1 MHRLLQIIACLMALL
16 PVGVAAQEQKPAIDS
31 VEQPQ
36 ALPELERVSGV
47 VTFVAPEWRLLF
59 VQNGEQATKVGL
71 PESVELPEQLVV
83 GDLVEVEGRRFED
96 QRFQALSAARVTRTE
111 TGGIL
116 PDAVPLDSRD
126 AVSSQN
132 ENRIVEA
139 EGVVYQAGTGNGY
152 RYLQIATEH
161 TGLQV
166 SVGIVESTPDA
177 PDLLGQ
183 RVRFRGVLVFPVND
197 GDPVKVL
204 LPGSQLQITTSTNS
218 AAEGPESFQPIEATI
233 RTRRSGNES
242 VEFSIVG
249 QAVTDSQSPEVIVQ
263 DASGSIRVE
272 SSQLPDIQVGDI
284 VVARG
289 SIEKGGRRLPV
300 LTGDVVRVG
309 AGQPLVA
316 ERVPTNKVVNYPHQY
331 LATAGTF
338 TGFLAGDDEQIPIL
352 ENKDTAF
359 KVSGSDELLAK
370 FDQLPGGT
378 RLNLTGV
385 ARPRKG
391 KNYEFE
397 FLATD
402 IDVLYL
408 PVDSRRAGSP
418 DNSGTPQTA
427 SVSGPP
433 ATLTAPVRTTG
444 GLPSLSELPSE
455 VLLIVAGVALLL
467 MLGLLVAFL
476 ILLKRSQERRKFY
489 ATIHEQLN
497 EVSHVSRLNT
507 LAEMVGALAHEL
519 NQPLASVTNFA
530 ETARIMAT
538 KLDDPS
544 PQLEKLLERV
554 TSESLRAGEIIR
566 RLRSLASR
574 KTPGQVSTSLNQV
587 VNDSLDMFRMQ
598 ELVANGTV
606 ETHLEEDLPRID
618 VDPIQLQ
625 QVILNLLL
633 NARDA
638 TSQLEGRFPKITVRT
653 ERSDDWLT
661 VSVDDNGPGISS
673 DDPSTVFEP
682 YFTTKPEGMGLGLAI
697 CRTIVESHNGKLGA
711 ENLDPHGARL
721 SVSLPLLAPE
731 GLSVVSDAAA

>member
-1 MHRLLQIIACLMALL
+1 MHRLLQTTAFLMAFL
-16 PVGVAAQEQKPAIDS
+16 PFAVAAQAQDPA
-31 VEQPQ
+31 VNQEEQPQ
-36 ALPELERVSGV
+36 SQSALTQVSGV
-47 VTFVAPEWRLLF
+47 VTFFEPKWRLLF
-59 VQNGEQATKVGL
+59 IQNGEQATKVGL
-71 PESVELPEQLVV
+71 PEWLELPDQLAV
-83 GDLVEVEGRRFED
+83 GDPVEVDGRQFED
-96 QRFQALSAARVTRTE
+96 PKFPALSAARVTRMGSGE
-111 TGGIL
+111 L
-116 PDAVPLDSRD
+116 PAALPLNSREV
-126 AVSSQN
+126 VSSQN
-132 ENRIVEA
+132 ENRLVES
-139 EGVVYQAGTGNGY
+139 EGVVYQAGTGGGY
-152 RYLQIATEH
+152 RYLQVATEH
-161 TGLQV
+161 APLHL
-166 SVGIVESTPDA
+166 SVAIEETTPA
-177 PDLLGQ
+177 PADLLGQ
-183 RVRFRGVLVFPVND
+183 TVQFRGVLVLPVD
-197 GDPVKVL
+197 ETGQIKVL
-204 LPGSQLQITTSTNS
+204 LPGSQFKLKAPPNQDSESPEAFQQID
-218 AAEGPESFQPIEATI
+218 ATI
-233 RTRRSGNES
+233 QLRRSSNENGR
-242 VEFSIVG
+242 FSIIG
-249 QAVTDSQSPEVIVQ
+249 QAVTDSLSPEVIVQ
-263 DASGSIRVE
+263 DPSGSIRVE
-272 SSQLPDIQVGDI
+272 SSQLPDIHVGDI
-284 VVARG
+284 VIARG

-309 AGQPLVA
+309 AGQPLLAEKVA
-316 ERVPTNKVVNYPHQY
+316 TDKVVGHPYRY
-331 LATAGTF
+331 LRTTGTF
-338 TGFLAGDDEQIPIL
+338 TGFLTGDDEQIPIL

-359 KVSGSDELLAK
+359 KVSASDDLLAK

-391 KNYEFE
+391 KSYEFE

-408 PVDSRRAGSP
+408 PVNSRADSSP
-418 DNSGTPQTA
+418 SPPSPQTA
-427 SVSGPP
+427 SVSGPT
-433 ATLTAPVRTTG
+433 ATLTAPARTTG
-444 GLPSLSELPSE
+444 SLPSLSEIPSD
-455 VLLIVAGVALLL
+455 VLVIVAGVALLL

-530 ETARIMAT
+530 ETARILAT

-554 TSESLRAGEIIR
+554 ASESLRAGEIIR

-606 ETHLEEDLPRID
+606 EMHLEEDLPRID

-653 ERSDDWLT
+653 ERSGNWLT
-661 VSVDDNGPGISS
+661 VSVDDNGTGIVSN
-673 DDPSTVFEP
+673 DPSTVFEP

-731 GLSVVSDAAA
+731 GLSVVSDHAA